1 MSKKDG
7 NEKSQVRFSQLK
19 QVSFN
24 EEDLNWIQLLVKFL
38 LEQIIEKI
46 QKNGQK
52 VNDGLLSLFSPE
64 QLAFMML
71 NNVKA

>member
-24 EEDLNWIQLLVKFL
+24 EEYLNWIQLLVKFL

>member
-24 EEDLNWIQLLVKFL
+24 EEYLNWIQLLVKFL
-38 LEQIIEKI
+38 LELIIEKI

>member
-24 EEDLNWIQLLVKFL
+24 EEYLNWIQLLVKFL
-38 LEQIIEKI
+38 LELIIEKI
-46 QKNGQK
+46 QKNGRK